1 MLITETTI
9 DCLNLY
15 KIRQAQIDAAKLTRL
30 KIYALKDIVK
40 STDDSAKSMDHWLKL
55 FMPVFDGRYLLTS
68 KQTDKSFI
76 GVFVKNVTVCGS
88 SDPQQIGVESIV
100 TFEFYYNVGKSS
112 LEVHFSEKS
121 NLDNITDI
129 IEQLQKLL
137 ATVKNADDVRVDF
150 HHASK
155 NGNNTISRDLA
166 VPKWDDIKAN
176 YPADVR
182 AKIQSLVD
190 TDFSKVASGKLVFW
204 SGPPGT
210 GKTFAIRSLMYA
222 WRNTVIPHVVI
233 DPEAFFNDVAYMYS
247 VILTDNYDDFD
258 YDDETG
264 EPYKGSNVHL
274 LVVEDSPDLLFQVTR
289 GHNSA
294 AMARLL
300 NLTDGLLGQG
310 IKLLVLMT
318 TNETMEEIDSAYLRP
333 GRCLQKLEFDKF
345 SSQEGTEW
353 LKAHGSDV
361 AVPQDTALAELYE
374 IVRTG
379 EIPGQEKSSFGFGG

>member
-15 KIRQAQIDAAKLTRL
+15 KIRQAQIDAEKLTRL
-30 KIYALKDIVK
+30 KIYSLKDVVK

-55 FMPVFDGRYLLTS
+55 FLPLFDGWYLLTS

-76 GVFVKNVTVCGS
+76 GVFSQDTQKV
-88 SDPQQIGVESIV
+88 IV
-100 TFEFYYNVGKSS
+100 TFEFYYNVGKSTI
-112 LEVHFSEKS
+112 EAHFNENS
-121 NLDNITDI
+121 NIASVPVI
-129 IEQLQKLL
+129 VEQLQKML

-176 YPADVR
+176 YPVDVR
-182 AKIQSLVD
+182 AKIQTLVD

-233 DPEAFFNDVAYMYS
+233 DPEAFFNDAAYMYS
-247 VILTDNYDDFD
+247 VILTDNYDDFG

-264 EPYKGSNVHL
+264 EPYKGKNVHL

-333 GRCLQKLEFDKF
+333 GRCLQKLEFSKF
-345 SSQEGTEW
+345 DSLEAGDW
-353 LKAHGSDV
+353 LKAHGSDASV
-361 AVPQDTALAELYE
+361 KEAALAELYE
-374 IVRTG
+374 IIRTG
-379 EIPGQEKSSFGFGG
+379 EVPGQEKSSFGFGG

>member
-15 KIRQAQIDAAKLTRL
+15 KIRQAQIDAARLTRL
-30 KIYALKDIVK
+30 KIYALKDVVK

-55 FMPVFDGRYLLTS
+55 FLPLFDGWYLLTS

-76 GVFVKNVTVCGS
+76 GVFVRKVPTGGA
-88 SDPQQIGVESIV
+88 SDPQTTQVDLVV
-100 TFEFYYNVGKSS
+100 TFEFYYNVGKSTI
-112 LEVHFSEKS
+112 EVHFNENS
-121 NLDNITDI
+121 DI
-129 IEQLQKLL
+129 ASVPVIVEQLQKML

-176 YPADVR
+176 YPVDVR

-233 DPEAFFNDVAYMYS
+233 DPEAFFNDAAYMYS

-264 EPYKGSNVHL
+264 EPYKGKNVHL

-333 GRCLQKLEFDKF
+333 GRCLQKLEFSKF
-345 SSQEGTEW
+345 DSSEAGDW
-353 LKAHGSDV
+353 LKAHGSDASV
-361 AVPQDTALAELYE
+361 KEAALAELYE
-374 IVRTG
+374 IIRTG
-379 EIPGQEKSSFGFGG
+379 EVPGQEKSSFGFGS

>member
-1 MLITETTI
+1 MLVTETTI

-15 KIRQAQIDAAKLTRL
+15 KTRQAQIDSLGLTRL
-30 KIYALKDIVK
+30 KIHALKDVVK

-55 FMPVFDGRYLLTS
+55 FLPVFDGWYLLTS
-68 KQTDKSFI
+68 KQTDKSFM
-76 GVFVKNVTVCGS
+76 GVFSRDTQKVV
-88 SDPQQIGVESIV
+88 V
-100 TFEFYYNVGKSS
+100 TFEFYYSVGKSS
-112 LEVHFSEKS
+112 LEVHS
-121 NLDNITDI
+121 NEYSDTSGASAIV
-129 IEQLQKLL
+129 EQLQKVL

-176 YPADVR
+176 YPVDVR

-233 DPEAFFNDVAYMYS
+233 DPEAFFNDAAYMYS
-247 VILTDNYDDFD
+247 VILTDSHDDFD

-264 EPYKGSNVHL
+264 EPYKGKNVHL

-333 GRCLQKLEFDKF
+333 GRCLQKLEFSKF
-345 SSQEGTEW
+345 DGQEAREW

-361 AVPQDTALAELYE
+361 DGLGEVALAELYE

-379 EIPGQEKSSFGFGG
+379 KIPGQEKSSFGFGG